1 MEPGAMTDNAP
12 IIRPPENRVVLRPA
26 INRVIYKGG
35 DMRIAQRFHGAG
47 NKTRYEVDYFNW
59 LQEGR
64 TLSPNNG
71 FSAALADGSTVTDVT
86 VDQVSVTSTKLFFWV
101 SGGSINEAF
110 TVQTQV
116 TDTLGEIVND
126 TVDFT
131 VVAP

>member
-1 MEPGAMTDNAP
+1 MNNEP
-12 IIRPPENRVVLRPA
+12 IIRPRENRVILRPA

-47 NKTRYEVDYFNW
+47 NKTRYYVDYSNW
-59 LQEGR
+59 LDDGR
-64 TLSPNNG
+64 TLSSSNG
-71 FSAALADGSTVTDVT
+71 AFSAALATDSTVTDVT
-86 VDQVSVTSTKLFFWV
+86 IDQVSVTPDRLYFWV